1 MPDVIVFD
9 LFDTLVDLR
18 WEELPLVDW
27 GEGPQRS
34 TFGVLHEVLQPVNGM
49 TLAEFASALKTADA
63 AFKYAYWNED
73 REITTERRFG
83 EFIDGLGLDGHP
95 DHTGIVGRLTAAHL
109 GALTHAASTPV
120 HHREVLGRLR
130 SRCRLAVCSNYSHTP
145 NALHILERDGLREY
159 FDVVVVS
166 ADVGLRKP
174 HPRIF
179 ERVFEELDLPLGS
192 ALHVGDS
199 LAKDVVG
206 AAPLGLETVWI
217 TRRIEDPAA
226 TRADYDGPP
235 PDHVIAELSELEAL
249 LG

>member
-1 MPDVIVFD
+1 MPDVVVFD

-18 WEELPLVDW
+18 REDLPLVDW
-27 GEGPQRS
+27 GEGPRRS
-34 TFGVLHEVLQPVNGM
+34 TVGALHALIEPLSGL
-49 TLAEFASALKTADA
+49 TLPAFAEALRAADEEFLRA
-63 AFKYAYWNED
+63 RWAED
-73 REITTERRFG
+73 REITTEQRFEHLLARMG
-83 EFIDGLGLDGHP
+83 LASDGLVD
-95 DHTGIVGRLTAAHL
+95 RLTAAHVGWL
-109 GALTHAASTPV
+109 ARAASTPA

-130 SRCRLAVCSNYSHTP
+130 ARCRLAICSNYSHTP

-179 ERVFEELDLPLGS
+179 ERVFDELGVPMGD

-199 LAKDVVG
+199 LAKDVAG

-217 TRRIEDPAA
+217 TRRIADPEAA
-226 TRADYDGPP
+226 RAGYDGPS
-235 PDHVIAELSELEAL
+235 PDHVVADLREIEAL